1 MGTYALDPTN
11 PLIRQAMLEEGVLP
25 SELLLRSLHDFADPQ
40 VSPEIQQLRFDF
52 HTRRVRGV
60 VKIIKQRLKQAK
72 SQPTFR
78 ITAVSCPAKPSPKA
92 APKPSAVL
100 APVLSVPILNLL
112 SPTMAQVTQKLEQAE
127 ELKSQIRQNQAQL
140 SEQKRSHERFVR
152 EMEQNQA
159 QLHKDLIR
167 NLAQTGEKVKKPE
180 QKGDFV
186 EERRVTCRKQW
197 RNPPILSEKNDDIEA
212 KLQTI
217 EAKIEANRV
226 QKEIIMKEKAQH
238 AAKTTAKATEYAS
251 QLDSLRYSL
260 EEERIKQYIAKQ
272 QLLEDR
278 LKAAKDSRPES
289 KAKSPS
295 LNKSPPSRP
304 AHLATERLSTPSM
317 QDFTLR
323 TEEMR
328 LKDEVKWTKVERARR
343 RFVSFTQEKK
353 RAMWMDKLQ
362 TDRSRID
369 LLKEVQEIQKAKR
382 HATSIQMMIVREQ
395 GQELQAQV
403 QHSPE
408 SRTVIEKLIAL
419 QIVEPPRKKQP
430 LEVPN

>member
-1 MGTYALDPTN
+1 MGTYVLDPTN
-11 PLIRQAMLEEGVLP
+11 PLIRQAMQEEGVLP

-52 HTRRVRGV
+52 HSRRVRGV

-72 SQPTFR
+72 SHPTFHT
-78 ITAVSCPAKPSPKA
+78 TAVSCPAKPSFKA
-92 APKPSAVL
+92 AAKPPAAL
-100 APVLSVPILNLL
+100 APVLSVPVLNLL
-112 SPTMAQVTQKLEQAE
+112 SPTLTQVTQKLEQAE

-152 EMEQNQA
+152 EMERNQA

-167 NLAQTGEKVKKPE
+167 NLAHTGEKAKKPE

-186 EERRVTCRKQW
+186 EERRVTCRKQR
-197 RNPPILSEKNDDIEA
+197 RNSPLCSDKKEDIEW

-226 QKEIIMKEKAQH
+226 QKEMIMKKKAQH

-251 QLDSLRYSL
+251 QLDSLRCSL
-260 EEERIKQYIAKQ
+260 EEARIKQYIAKQ

-278 LKAAKDSRPES
+278 LKAAKEPRPES
-289 KAKSPS
+289 KVKSP
-295 LNKSPPSRP
+295 NQQKSPPPRP
-304 AHLATERLSTPSM
+304 APLATERLSTPSM

-328 LKDEVKWTKVERARR
+328 LKDELKWTKVKRARR
-343 RFVSFTQEKK
+343 RFVRFTQEKK
-353 RAMWMDKLQ
+353 RDRWMDKLQ

-369 LLKEVQEIQKAKR
+369 ILKEVQEIQKSKR

-408 SRTVIEKLIAL
+408 SHTLLEKLIAL
-419 QIVEPPRKKQP
+419 QIVQPPKKKQP
-430 LEVPN
+430 LETPN

>member
-1 MGTYALDPTN
+1 M
-11 PLIRQAMLEEGVLP
+11 
-25 SELLLRSLHDFADPQ
+25 
-40 VSPEIQQLRFDF
+40 
-52 HTRRVRGV
+52 
-60 VKIIKQRLKQAK
+60 
-72 SQPTFR
+72 
-78 ITAVSCPAKPSPKA
+78 
-92 APKPSAVL
+92 
-100 APVLSVPILNLL
+100 
-112 SPTMAQVTQKLEQAE
+112 
-127 ELKSQIRQNQAQL
+127 
-140 SEQKRSHERFVR
+140 ER
-152 EMEQNQA
+152 NQA

-167 NLAQTGEKVKKPE
+167 NLAQTGEKAKKPE

-197 RNPPILSEKNDDIEA
+197 RNPPICSEKKDDIEA

-289 KAKSPS
+289 KAKSSS

-343 RFVSFTQEKK
+343 RFVRFTQEKK

-408 SRTVIEKLIAL
+408 SRTVLEKLIAL

-430 LEVPN
+430 LEAPN